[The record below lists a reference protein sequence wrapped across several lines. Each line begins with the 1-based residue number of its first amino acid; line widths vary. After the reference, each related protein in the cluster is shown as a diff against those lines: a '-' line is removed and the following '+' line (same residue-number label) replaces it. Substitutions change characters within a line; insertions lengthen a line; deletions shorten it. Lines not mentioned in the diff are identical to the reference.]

1 MRFAGAKIFTVLGT
15 LILLSAACGRAADEA
30 DRSAASRS
38 AAQTLPDDAAAE
50 KPVDSPSPD
59 TAPDTAP
66 APPQSSS
73 DDPLQME
80 FNTYSGT
87 EGPYGAISMVSANGK
102 VIGYVGYD
110 EPDKDTAMRLALEGC
125 REKAGAAGAGCKVA
139 VVFENACG
147 AFASTNDG
155 GYGTGWGDTGAIACR
170 WALDSCDDDNKSGC
184 KADAYVCS
192 PGGRNGTCDG
202 GLTIE
207 GDTTTIRSDQ

>member
-1 MRFAGAKIFTVLGT
+1 MKSVRARIRLSLAS
-15 LILLSAACGRAADEA
+15 LILLSASCGPAAVS
-30 DRSAASRS
+30 DRSAP
-38 AAQTLPDDAAAE
+38 LPAAAE
-50 KPVDSPSPD
+50 ALPDERAAQQPVDIPVQD
-59 TAPDTAP
+59 NVP
-66 APPQSSS
+66 AAQQGVS

-87 EGPYGAISMVSANGK
+87 EGRYGAISMVSANGK

-110 EPDKDTAMRLALEGC
+110 EPDKETAERLALEGC
-125 REKAGAAGAGCKVA
+125 RENAGAAGAGCKVDL
-139 VVFENACG
+139 VFENAC
-147 AFASTNDG
+147 AAVASTNDG

-170 WALDSCDDDNKSGC
+170 WALDACDDYNKSGC

-207 GDTTTIRSDQ
+207 GDAVTFSSDR